1 MSQQRIEELANELLR
16 GKYTYYNIKMPAG
29 MKPLTLSDK
38 AYDTKEAELRSLNP
52 DHWVLKIVGAPIEA
66 PSVWQKAKHQIP
78 MGSLDKVN
86 TPVEFQDWYNN
97 TCKGEDIFVSE
108 KLDGISIELVY
119 ENSKLIQAITRGD
132 GETGEDITINVVK
145 VGGVVKTLKDVDFTG
160 SFRGEIILTKTNHKK
175 YFSEYPS
182 PRNAAAGI
190 SKRLDGTESE
200 HLGALLYQVIG
211 DTDFVTEEEQ
221 FKFLQKMGCK
231 TPNFYVLPASGTDK
245 VKSAVEGV
253 ITGWTGYQSTIRDTL
268 DYDIDGLVVR
278 VNDMAKQLAL
288 GEKDLRPKGA
298 IAFKF
303 ENEAKESTIKNIVWQ
318 VGNSGRLTP
327 VATVEP
333 VTLVGA
339 TITRASLYNLA
350 YIQELGIGLGARV
363 LVVRANDVIPRIEE
377 VITSPIE
384 VAKAPTSCPACG
396 GNVLMDGENLT
407 CTNTNDCVAQIEGRI
422 KNWVSE
428 LNILELGDTLIEKLV
443 KAKLVKTPADLYILT
458 IDDLANLDRMGE
470 KSAQN
475 VFDSIWKCSPI
486 TLDVFLGALS
496 IPMIGSSSIRL
507 LMDSGYDT
515 LDKIADMSPE
525 DMETVKGMG
534 PARATSL
541 AGGIEKYSE
550 VIVELINN
558 GLGIKDKVIGSLTGC
573 KIAITGSTK
582 NKRAYLEKFIIDNGG
597 ENKSSVGKSC
607 THLVIGDIN
616 SISSKAAAARK
627 LGIKLID
634 EKSLLNLV
642 I

>member
-1 MSQQRIEELANELLR
+1 MSDKRIKELETFIIKARND
-16 GKYTYYNIKMPAG
+16 YYNAQS
-29 MKPLTLSDK
+29 TVSDK
-38 AYDTKEAELRSLNP
+38 VFDAWIDELRDLDPKNKAVTS
-52 DHWVLKIVGAPIEA
+52 VGA
-66 PSVWQKAKHQIP
+66 SVITSAWQKAKHQIP

-86 TPVEFQDWYNN
+86 TPVELKDWYDD
-97 TCKGEDIFVSE
+97 TCKGEDLFISE
-108 KLDGISIELVY
+108 KLDGLSIELIY

-132 GETGEDITINVVK
+132 GEIGEDITVNVVK
-145 VGGVVKTLKDVDFTG
+145 MGGVVNTLKSVDFTG

-175 YFSEYPS
+175 HFADYSN
-182 PRNAAAGI
+182 PRNAASGI
-190 SKRLDGTESE
+190 SKRLDSVGSE
-200 HLGALLYQVIG
+200 HLDILLYQVIG
-211 DTDFVTEEEQ
+211 DIDFNSEEEQ
-221 FKFLQKMGCK
+221 FLFLQKQGCK
-231 TPNFYVLPASGTDK
+231 TPNFYVLPAKGTDK
-245 VKSAVEGV
+245 ATSAVEAA
-253 ITGWTGYQSTIRDTL
+253 IIGWTGYQATIRDTL
-268 DYDIDGLVVR
+268 DYDIDGLVIR
-278 VNDMAKQLAL
+278 VNDLAKQMAL

-303 ENEAKESTIKNIVWQ
+303 ENEARESTIKDIVWQ

-350 YIQELGIGLGARV
+350 YIQELGVGIGAKV

-377 VITSPIE
+377 VITAPTE
-384 VAKAPTSCPACG
+384 VAKAPTSCPVCD

-407 CTNTNDCVAQIEGRI
+407 CTNTDDCLSQIEGRI

-443 KAKLVKTPADLYILT
+443 KANLVKTPADLYILT
-458 IDDLANLDRMGE
+458 VDDLANLDRMGE

-507 LMDSGYDT
+507 LMDAGYDT
-515 LDKIADMSPE
+515 LDKIVDMSIK

-541 AGGIEKYSE
+541 VCGIEKYSE
-550 VIVELINN
+550 VIVELLNN

-582 NKRAYLEKFIIDNGG
+582 NKRADLEKFIVDNGG

-607 THLVIGDIN
+607 THLVIADVN
-616 SISSKAAAARK
+616 STSSKAAAARK
-627 LGIKLID
+627 LGIKIID
-634 EKSLLNLV
+634 EESLLKLK